1 MADDK
6 NKSIHSGH
14 RERMRSRFL
23 KDPELSGFAEHEI
36 MELILFFV
44 FPRGD
49 TNAVAHRLL
58 DTFGSVNAVVNAPVE
73 KLAKVENIGQNSAV
87 MLKMLGSVAKYLDKQ
102 DLLHI
107 DVRDIPRLQ
116 PYKGDIPKRP
126 TGSLVAFETGEAV
139 TYGLYNAQERGELF
153 ITPGTQVYEGMI
165 VGSSPKQED
174 LIVNVCKK
182 KHLTNTRASGSDD
195 ALRLTPPRVLSL
207 EDSLEFLAEDELLEV
222 TPKNIRIRK
231 KTLSNTQRA
240 KDRAKINV

>member
-6 NKSIHSGH
+6 TKSIHSGH

-58 DTFGSVNAVVNAPVE
+58 DTFGSVNAVVHAPVE

-107 DVRDIPRLQ
+107 DVRDIPKLSQ
-116 PYKGDIPKRP
+116 YLK
-126 TGSLVAFETGEAV
+126 AMFA
-139 TYGLYNAQERGELF
+139 GELSERF
-153 ITPGTQVYEGMI
+153 VVMTVNSNMHINSVEQVTVGGQSVVCPDLKEMAKAVFSSSEENIMLVHNHPGGTSKPSVYDIILTRKIMQYF
-165 VGSSPKQED
+165 SPF
-174 LIVNVCKK
+174 
-182 KHLTNTRASGSDD
+182 G
-195 ALRLTPPRVLSL
+195 
-207 EDSLEFLAEDELLEV
+207 
-222 TPKNIRIRK
+222 
-231 KTLSNTQRA
+231 
-240 KDRAKINV
+240 INVLDHFVVGRDSVTSMRACGFIYDTEC

>member
-6 NKSIHSGH
+6 NKNIHSGH

-107 DVRDIPRLQ
+107 DVRDIPKLSQ
-116 PYKGDIPKRP
+116 YLK
-126 TGSLVAFETGEAV
+126 AMFA
-139 TYGLYNAQERGELF
+139 GELSERF
-153 ITPGTQVYEGMI
+153 VVMTVNSNMRINSVEQVTVGGQSVVCPDLKEMAKAVFSSSEENIMLVHNHPGGTSKPSGDDIILTRKIMQYF
-165 VGSSPKQED
+165 SPF
-174 LIVNVCKK
+174 
-182 KHLTNTRASGSDD
+182 G
-195 ALRLTPPRVLSL
+195 
-207 EDSLEFLAEDELLEV
+207 
-222 TPKNIRIRK
+222 
-231 KTLSNTQRA
+231 
-240 KDRAKINV
+240 INVLDHFVVGRDSVTSMRACGFIYDTEC

>member
-58 DTFGSVNAVVNAPVE
+58 DTFGSVIAVVNAPVE

-107 DVRDIPRLQ
+107 DVRDIPKLSQ
-116 PYKGDIPKRP
+116 YLK
-126 TGSLVAFETGEAV
+126 AMFA
-139 TYGLYNAQERGELF
+139 GELSERF
-153 ITPGTQVYEGMI
+153 VVMTVNSNMRINSVEQVTVGGQSVVCPDLKEMAKAVFSSSEENIMLVHNHPGGTSKPSGDDIILTRKIMQYF
-165 VGSSPKQED
+165 SPF
-174 LIVNVCKK
+174 
-182 KHLTNTRASGSDD
+182 G
-195 ALRLTPPRVLSL
+195 
-207 EDSLEFLAEDELLEV
+207 
-222 TPKNIRIRK
+222 
-231 KTLSNTQRA
+231 
-240 KDRAKINV
+240 INVLDHFVVGRDSVTSMRACGFIYDTEC

>member
-73 KLAKVENIGQNSAV
+73 KLAKVENA
-87 MLKMLGSVAKYLDKQ
+87 
-102 DLLHI
+102 DLFAI
-107 DVRDIPRLQ
+107 IVPFV
-116 PYKGDIPKRP
+116 
-126 TGSLVAFETGEAV
+126 TGSSASIHQSGC
-139 TYGLYNAQERGELF
+139 Q
-153 ITPGTQVYEGMI
+153 IT
-165 VGSSPKQED
+165 
-174 LIVNVCKK
+174 
-182 KHLTNTRASGSDD
+182 
-195 ALRLTPPRVLSL
+195 
-207 EDSLEFLAEDELLEV
+207 
-222 TPKNIRIRK
+222 IR
-231 KTLSNTQRA
+231 SQNHP
-240 KDRAKINV
+240 